1 MKQIEAFVDDVYH
14 SVGGNKKEIEEL
26 KAEMK
31 NHLLEAVHELKS
43 EGKSEEEA
51 INIAIERFGGET
63 EMRSIVSQLFQA
75 QKVFAKRV
83 LYIAVSFLV
92 LTSIVC
98 GVLWVMDEAN
108 MDENLTVAKQIL
120 SRLEGQEAITED
132 MKEGI
137 FTLVEGKYQILNL
150 QIYKMADVK
159 RISENGSVSYYIND
173 AVPVYD
179 YGASNPNR
187 PDWIWSELHYPL
199 NNTDWYVKIDST
211 KLFGYIPFLFNAGI
225 AIYAT
230 LFTIWATIN
239 AYHHRRLNAGW
250 IIVFALLNVV
260 GYLIYVLMG
269 RKTKQAEIIR

>member
-1 MKQIEAFVDDVYH
+1 MKQIEAFVDEVYH

-26 KAEMK
+26 KVEMK

-108 MDENLTVAKQIL
+108 MDENLTVAKEIL

-187 PDWIWSELHYPL
+187 PGWIWSELHYPL

-211 KLFGYIPFLFNAGI
+211 KLFGFIPFLFNAGI

-250 IIVFALLNVV
+250 IIVFALLNAV
-260 GYLIYVLMG
+260 GYLIFVLMG
-269 RKTKQAEIIR
+269 RKTKQAAIFR